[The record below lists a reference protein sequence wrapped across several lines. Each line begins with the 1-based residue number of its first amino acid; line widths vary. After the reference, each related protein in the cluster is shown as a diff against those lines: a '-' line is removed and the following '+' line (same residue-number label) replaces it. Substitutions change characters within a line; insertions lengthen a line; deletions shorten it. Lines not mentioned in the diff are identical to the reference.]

1 MPTRSERR
9 RQKKDGD
16 QAVMIITV
24 DGESYRFDSSEV
36 TSAMDRELFLQS
48 KLTLAKV
55 ITAMADETVS
65 PFMIAALVFL
75 SRRAAGETVTY
86 DEIEQAIGFDLEL
99 DLQQVDPDG
108 EDDPGPEARAA
119 D

>member
-1 MPTRSERR
+1 MPPRSERR

-16 QAVMIITV
+16 QAVMIIKV

-48 KLTLAKV
+48 KLTLALV
-55 ITAMADETVS
+55 VTAMADGTVS
-65 PFMIAALVFL
+65 PFMVAALIFL
-75 SRRAAGETVTY
+75 ARRSAGETVTY
-86 DEIEQAIGFDLEL
+86 DEIEQAIGFATEIDVEI
-99 DLQQVDPDG
+99 PDD
-108 EDDPGPEARAA
+108 EDDAAPEAPAA